1 MADRSR
7 EFARLKR
14 ALYRRL
20 DADTQ
25 GVTVVYAQGKT
36 GTSSIAK
43 GLKRAGFDP
52 VFQIHTLNPR
62 TLENVEAQYVQRESD
77 NHPRHVWE
85 AQWLNA
91 HPPSAKRPWALVTS
105 VRDPI
110 ARIVSRYF
118 QQESRFGGLRQARSA
133 GELADELY
141 EQFRAQNNRL
151 GGIGWDWF
159 EAELAPVLGQ
169 SVYDTPFDPEVGHA
183 TITGPHVR
191 ALIVR
196 NESLRQAPDA
206 LHAHF
211 GRSVE
216 LTSENVGSDKDYGAL
231 YREVLERFRPPP
243 EYVARV
249 YRTRQADHFY
259 SAEELDSFRAHWT
272 RPVVP
277 SEV

>member
-1 MADRSR
+1 MADRAR

-20 DADTQ
+20 DA
-25 GVTVVYAQGKT
+25 GPREVTVVYAQGKT

-62 TLENVEAQYVQRESD
+62 TLENVEAQYIERRSD

-91 HPPSAKRPWALVTS
+91 HRPSVERPWTLVTS

-118 QQESRFGGLRQARSA
+118 QQESRFGGLRQGRS
-133 GELADELY
+133 ADELAS
-141 EQFRAQNNRL
+141 ELHDQFLAQNNRL

-169 SVYDTPFDPEVGHA
+169 SVYDTPFDPAVGHA
-183 TITGPHVR
+183 TIETPHVR

-196 NESLRQAPDA
+196 NESLDRAPDA
-206 LHAHF
+206 LRTHF
-211 GRSVE
+211 GRPVE
-216 LTSENVGSDKDYGAL
+216 ISSENVGTDKDYGTL
-231 YREVLERFRPPP
+231 YRDVLARFRPPAG
-243 EYVARV
+243 YVDRV
-249 YRTRQADHFY
+249 YRTRQATHFY
-259 SAEELDSFRAHWT
+259 APEELERFRARWT
-272 RPVVP
+272 RPL
-277 SEV
+277 